1 MTSSA
6 IGSTVTIPR
15 PGADE
20 HNPYYS
26 KYIDQVPEGDL
37 VSMLREQCMDTV
49 AMLRGFSD
57 EKANFAYAPGKWTVK
72 EVIGHIADTERV
84 FGYRALSIAR
94 NDKTNLPGFDEN
106 AWVPE
111 GRFGAR
117 TLGDLLE
124 EFQVVRASTVQFA
137 RHLSDEV
144 LARRGS
150 ANGHTI
156 SVRALLY
163 ISAGH
168 ERHHVALFRERYG
181 IK

>member
-6 IGSTVTIPR
+6 IGTSVTIPR

-26 KYIDQVPEGDL
+26 KYIDQVPDGDL

-49 AMLRGFSD
+49 AMLRGLSED
-57 EKANFAYAPGKWTVK
+57 KANDAYEPGKWTVK
-72 EVIGHIADTERV
+72 EVIGHLMDAERV

-106 AWVPE
+106 AWVPA
-111 GRFGAR
+111 GNFGSR

-124 EFQVVRASTVQFA
+124 EFQVVRASTVHLA

-144 LARRGS
+144 LARRGT
-150 ANGHTI
+150 ANGNPI

-163 ISAGH
+163 ITAGH

-181 IK
+181 IT